1 MPPKPAAAPL
11 TNMYQLTPTA
21 LWTASCSLSRT
32 LRPKSMSRQQDSLP
46 RARIQHGQLGAGIT
60 ERKDR
65 FLCSQPPPP
74 FQASRMLPFFLES
87 AGAGLEHPPPVFPRA
102 PGAHRAQGLHCQQ
115 RGPLQTAVGVRN
127 EAGTESLL
135 SVDPELISF
144 IVCRKHILNRGPHF
158 RSSLGWSL
166 PLLHSP
172 YPRFAMLTSVVAE
185 AYRIVAVVRHTWSW
199 RTVASQ
205 KKGSMF
211 CQLLLF
217 VKFCQK
223 QNRIKNNK
231 QTSSLAA

>member
-1 MPPKPAAAPL
+1 
-11 TNMYQLTPTA
+11 
-21 LWTASCSLSRT
+21 
-32 LRPKSMSRQQDSLP
+32 
-46 RARIQHGQLGAGIT
+46 
-60 ERKDR
+60 
-65 FLCSQPPPP
+65 
-74 FQASRMLPFFLES
+74 MLPFFLES